1 MTDSPDSPEPSSSA
15 SSESRPARS
24 RVVLRNI
31 SSRAW
36 EHPADRGAL
45 VALRKLKGF
54 DTVVKVLN
62 SLFRERWTR
71 LSFLGSMVRVD
82 ERQFPALHRALND
95 AAGILDAELVPEL
108 YVQAFPFLNSFCV
121 GMDRPIIVINS
132 GLVDLLDEDELRWVL
147 AHELGH
153 AMSGHAVY
161 RTILDRLMHMSGVFG
176 AVPLGGM
183 GFRVIAAALMEWQRK
198 SELSADRAGLLATQD
213 PAVAYR
219 ALMKMASGGHLDD
232 LDQTS
237 FFEQGTE
244 YDGATDIRDSVL
256 KLLLIERRSHPMPVS
271 RASELRRWVDSG
283 AYTAILAGSYP
294 TRDQDGEAKVSEAAQ
309 EAAASY
315 SQAFRETQDTLG
327 RLVHDA
333 AGWLGSAKGWWDE
346 QWRRRGDE
354 DAS

>member
-1 MTDSPDSPEPSSSA
+1 MT
-15 SSESRPARS
+15 ESNETRPARS
-24 RVVLRNI
+24 RVVLRNV

-54 DTVVKVLN
+54 DTVVKLMSGLIN
-62 SLFRERWTR
+62 ERAVR
-71 LSFLGSMVRVD
+71 LLYLGSAIRVD
-82 ERQFPALHRALND
+82 GRQFPMLARALND
-95 AAGILDAELVPEL
+95 ACVTLDAADVPEL
-108 YVQAFPFLNSFCV
+108 YVEASPLFNAMTI
-121 GMDRPIIVINS
+121 GMDRPIIVVHS
-132 GLVDLLDEDELRWVL
+132 ALVDLLDEDELRWVL

-153 AMSGHAVY
+153 ALSGHAVY
-161 RTILDRLMHMSGVFG
+161 RTILLRLLSLSGVLSTI
-176 AVPLGGM
+176 PLGGM
-183 GFRVIAAALMEWQRK
+183 GLRMIVAALMEWQRK

-213 PAVAYR
+213 PSVAYR
-219 ALMKMASGGHLDD
+219 ALMKMAGGGHLEN

-237 FFEQGTE
+237 FFEQGAE
-244 YDGATDIRDSVL
+244 YDAAVDLRDSVL
-256 KLLLIERRSHPMPVS
+256 KMLLLERRTHPMPVS

-283 AYTAILAGSYP
+283 AYTAVLAGTYP
-294 TRDQDGEAKVSEAAQ
+294 TRDQDDQAKVSEAAQ

-346 QWRRRGDE
+346 QWRRRNGDE

>member
-1 MTDSPDSPEPSSSA
+1 MSESN
-15 SSESRPARS
+15 ESRPARS

-54 DTVVKVLN
+54 DTVVKLMSGLIN
-62 SLFRERWTR
+62 ERAVR
-71 LSFLGSMVRVD
+71 LLYLGSAIRVD
-82 ERQFPALHRALND
+82 ERSFPQLHRALND
-95 AAGILDAELVPEL
+95 AASILDAEVVPEL
-108 YVQAFPFLNSFCV
+108 YVQANPFFNAMTIGL
-121 GMDRPIIVINS
+121 DRPIIVVNS
-132 GLVDLLDEDELRWVL
+132 SLVDLLDEEELRWVL

-153 AMSGHAVY
+153 ALSGHAVY
-161 RTILDRLMHMSGVFG
+161 RTILLRLLSMSGVLT
-176 AVPLGGM
+176 VIPLGGLGLRM
-183 GFRVIAAALMEWQRK
+183 IIAALMEWVRK

-219 ALMKMASGGHLDD
+219 ALMKMAGGGHLEN

-237 FFEQGTE
+237 FFEQGAE
-244 YDGATDIRDSVL
+244 YDAAVDIRDSVL

-283 AYTAILAGSYP
+283 AYTAVLTGDYP
-294 TRDQDGEAKVSEAAQ
+294 TRDTDNEAKVSEAAQ
-309 EAAASY
+309 DAARSY
-315 SQAFRETQDTLG
+315 SDAFRDTQDTLG
-327 RLVHDA
+327 RLAHDA
-333 AGWLGSAKGWWDE
+333 AGWMGSAKVWFDE